1 MTGSRVELSA
11 RGSRSSYQESMGT
24 RSGGG
29 ELVQGTLDMLILSR
43 LARGAEHGFGIAEDV
58 RRKSDEVLRIEE
70 GSLYP
75 ALQRLETQGL
85 ITSTWGM
92 SEKNRRA
99 RYYELT
105 PRGRKQ
111 AGIEVNNWRRLVQAI
126 DRVIDPEVA

>member
-1 MTGSRVELSA
+1 
-11 RGSRSSYQESMGT
+11 MGPK
-24 RSGGG
+24 SGGG

-43 LARGAEHGFGIAEDV
+43 LARGAAHGFGIAEDV
-58 RRKSDEVLRIEE
+58 RRASDEVLRIEE

-99 RYYELT
+99 RYYTLT

-111 AGIEVNNWRRLVQAI
+111 VGVEVNSWRRLVQAI

>member
-1 MTGSRVELSA
+1 
-11 RGSRSSYQESMGT
+11 MGT
-24 RSGGG
+24 KSGGG
-29 ELVQGTLDMLILSR
+29 GLVQGTLDMLILSR
-43 LARGAEHGFGIAEDV
+43 LARGAAHGFGIAEDV
-58 RRKSDEVLRIEE
+58 RRASDEVLRIEE

-92 SEKNRRA
+92 SDKNRRA
-99 RYYELT
+99 RYYTLT

-111 AGIEVNNWRRLVQAI
+111 VGVEVNSWRRLVQAI

>member
-1 MTGSRVELSA
+1 MGSKS
-11 RGSRSSYQESMGT
+11 
-24 RSGGG
+24 GG

-43 LARGAEHGFGIAEDV
+43 LARGAEHGFGIAEDG

-85 ITSTWGM
+85 ITSAWGM
-92 SEKNRRA
+92 SDKNRRA
-99 RYYELT
+99 RYYSLT

-111 AGIEVNNWRRLVQAI
+111 VGIEVNNWRRLVQAI
-126 DRVIDPEVA
+126 DRVIDPGVA

>member
-1 MTGSRVELSA
+1 
-11 RGSRSSYQESMGT
+11 MGT
-24 RSGGG
+24 KSSG

-43 LARGAEHGFGIAEDV
+43 LARGAAHGFGIAEDV
-58 RRKSDEVLRIEE
+58 RRASDEVLRIEE

-99 RYYELT
+99 RYYTLT

-111 AGIEVNNWRRLVQAI
+111 VGVEVNSWRRLVQAI

>member
-1 MTGSRVELSA
+1 MGSKS
-11 RGSRSSYQESMGT
+11 
-24 RSGGG
+24 GG

-85 ITSTWGM
+85 ITSAWGM
-92 SEKNRRA
+92 SDKNRRA
-99 RYYELT
+99 RYYSLT

-111 AGIEVNNWRRLVQAI
+111 VGIEVNNWRRLVQAI
-126 DRVIDPEVA
+126 DRVIDPGVA

>member
-1 MTGSRVELSA
+1 
-11 RGSRSSYQESMGT
+11 MGT
-24 RSGGG
+24 KSGGG

-43 LARGAEHGFGIAEDV
+43 LARGAEHGFGIADDV

-85 ITSTWGM
+85 ITSNWGM

-99 RYYELT
+99 RYYSLT

-111 AGIEVNNWRRLVQAI
+111 VGVEVNNWRRLVQAI
-126 DRVIDPEVA
+126 DRVIDPGVA

>member
-1 MTGSRVELSA
+1 
-11 RGSRSSYQESMGT
+11 MGT
-24 RSGGG
+24 KSGG

-43 LARGAEHGFGIAEDV
+43 LARGAAHGFGIAEDV
-58 RRKSDEVLRIEE
+58 RRASDEVLRIEE

-99 RYYELT
+99 RYYTLT

-111 AGIEVNNWRRLVQAI
+111 VGVEVNSWRRLVQAI